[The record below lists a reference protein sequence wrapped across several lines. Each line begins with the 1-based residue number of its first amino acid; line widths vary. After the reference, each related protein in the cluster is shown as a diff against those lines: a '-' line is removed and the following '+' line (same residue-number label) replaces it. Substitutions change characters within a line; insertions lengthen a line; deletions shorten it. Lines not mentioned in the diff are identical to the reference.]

1 MPPRV
6 AAQRCEKNEREVI
19 CLDEEQVRS
28 LLRYDDVIA
37 AMERALA
44 DFSSGR
50 VLQPVR
56 TVLTIEEGRRYFG
69 IMPAVAPDYMA
80 TKLVSF
86 YPGNAGTKVPTHN
99 AAIVLLRTDT
109 GEPVATMG
117 ATVIT
122 EMRTAA
128 VSAAVTKH
136 LMRKDSHVL
145 AILGSGVQAR
155 SHLEAL
161 RSFHDFE
168 DVRVW
173 SPTTQHAE
181 EFARRYDA
189 TATPDA
195 ASAVRDADVVV
206 TATAATEPVLH
217 GAWLKRG
224 AHVNSVGANRPTYR
238 ELDDDVMGATL
249 VVDSRDAASKESG
262 DVILSNAKI
271 VAEIGEIFAG
281 TANVSPDETTVF
293 KSMGL
298 GVEDLAAAKLVY
310 EKWLAK

>member
-224 AHVNSVGANRPTYR
+224 AHVNSVGANRPTHR
-238 ELDDDVMGATL
+238 ELDDDVMRATL
-249 VVDSRDAASKESG
+249 VVDSRDGASKESG